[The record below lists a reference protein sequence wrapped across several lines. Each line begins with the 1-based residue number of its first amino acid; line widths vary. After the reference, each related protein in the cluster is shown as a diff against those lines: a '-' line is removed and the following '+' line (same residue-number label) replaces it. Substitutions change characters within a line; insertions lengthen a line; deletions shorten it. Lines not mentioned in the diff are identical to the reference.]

1 MPLLIL
7 MVKLFKSQKI
17 ELMTAY
23 LGNLGPVGALGG
35 IYKTVCLYDMKV
47 SNMYKLSSSLCYK

>member
-1 MPLLIL
+1 
-7 MVKLFKSQKI
+7 
-17 ELMTAY
+17 MTAY